1 MYFICGY
8 ATQLCGLIPKKESE
22 IQLLAA
28 SSQTLGY
35 LSSIPWPAK
44 LPEKFSK
51 KVSLANSLQGK
62 KYDQL
67 FFIERIWQ
75 SLKFDKSSYYPFHF
89 CCTTYP

>member
-1 MYFICGY
+1 M
-8 ATQLCGLIPKKESE
+8 ESE

-67 FFIERIWQ
+67 FFIERIW
-75 SLKFDKSSYYPFHF
+75 
-89 CCTTYP
+89 